1 MHYENAGSGAKNGGL
16 ASPMRLTA
24 TEERRVV
31 S

>member
-1 MHYENAGSGAKNGGL
+1 MHCERVGGSGKNSGL

>member
-1 MHYENAGSGAKNGGL
+1 VAGLLLRFGC
-16 ASPMRLTA
+16 PMRPTA